1 VRGLHITDF
10 RHDDTLERLMRDLGR
25 TPNQYT

>member
-1 VRGLHITDF
+1 LHITDF
-10 RHDDTLERLMRDLGR
+10 RHDETLERLMHDLGR